1 MRKKLEHE
9 NFRSLKKTIA
19 KYSIALCNYVLRTF
33 WKDFVIK
40 TYVILGQDSLC
51 YKRLATFHHICRFR
65 ITFFKNTVLRGL

>member
-51 YKRLATFHHICRFR
+51 
-65 ITFFKNTVLRGL
+65 